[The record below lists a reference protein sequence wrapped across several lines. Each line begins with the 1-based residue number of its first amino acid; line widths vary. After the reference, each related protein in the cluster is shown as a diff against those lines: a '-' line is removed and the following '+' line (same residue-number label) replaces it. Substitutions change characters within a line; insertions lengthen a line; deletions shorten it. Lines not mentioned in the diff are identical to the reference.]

1 MTVRS
6 FNTYNTLDEQVKLKR
21 SQTVQ
26 NNTSSNLYAT
36 LMMTKEDGSKRESAK
51 NSRIKDLLVSD
62 SKEQLSESDKEKI
75 WYTLDYLRIR
85 WVDASVFSKLT
96 AEDFSRIKSHKTAS
110 NRAEELVQ
118 VIIEKA
124 SDSLAV
130 ADKDKSE
137 FKRDINDHVNAMMK
151 WRNAEIGNNIAEDI
165 SLTKWTTRRVRY
177 FGNKIKKIID
187 DHGGDIS
194 KCYKEVMKNANY
206 AALPMRKR
214 SITRYPVPIKFS
226 WRDMNKQTEN
236 TLRLLEKKSE
246 ESDNQKEKLAINY
259 IIKRL
264 QEAYNCYKESIWVS
278 NARFDSVQRSN
289 EDRIYRAAA

>member
-1 MTVRS
+1 MAS
-6 FNTYNTLDEQVKLKR
+6 SINTYNNLDETVKLQR
-21 SQTVQ
+21 SQNIK
-26 NNTSSNLYAT
+26 NNTSSKLYAA
-36 LMMTKEDGSKRESAK
+36 LMMTKEDSSKRESAK
-51 NSRIKDLLVSD
+51 NAKIKDLLVAD

-75 WYTLDYLRIR
+75 RYTLDYLRIR
-85 WVDASVFSKLT
+85 WVSKDIFTKLT
-96 AEDFSRIKSHKTAS
+96 SEDFNRIKSHKTAS
-110 NRAEELVQ
+110 NRAEELIQ

-124 SDSLAV
+124 SDDLKI
-130 ADKDKSE
+130 DNKDKSE
-137 FKRDINDHVNAMMK
+137 FKKDIDEHVNATIK

-165 SLTKWTTRRVRY
+165 SLTKWTTHRVRY
-177 FGNKIKKIID
+177 FGNKIKKIIEN
-187 DHGGDIS
+187 HGGDIS

-214 SITRYPVPIKFS
+214 SIIRYPVPIKFS
-226 WRDMNKQTEN
+226 RRDMNKQTEN

-246 ESDNQKEKLAINY
+246 ESDSQKEKLAINY